1 MTKKQTI
8 PCVYLLRHKGERLK
22 PYVKIGFSKN
32 LSKRLKSLETASPTG
47 IDIIQVYY
55 SKSARKI
62 EQHLHRKYSSKQTN
76 LEWFELSHED
86 LVDIM
91 FYIEE
96 LLSKEAEYKN
106 KKN

>member
-1 MTKKQTI
+1 MTNKQTL

-62 EQHLHRKYSSKQTN
+62 E
-76 LEWFELSHED
+76 
-86 LVDIM
+86 
-91 FYIEE
+91 
-96 LLSKEAEYKN
+96 
-106 KKN
+106 